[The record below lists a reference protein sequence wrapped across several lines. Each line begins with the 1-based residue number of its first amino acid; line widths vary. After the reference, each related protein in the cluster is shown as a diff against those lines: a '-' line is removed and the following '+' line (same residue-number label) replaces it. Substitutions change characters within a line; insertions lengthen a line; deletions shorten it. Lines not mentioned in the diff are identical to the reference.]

1 MDYGDTWDKREES
14 RKNGLI
20 KIRNGMNYSMIFL
33 AGAFSG
39 ATAMLLL
46 GL

>member
-1 MDYGDTWDKREES
+1 MAYGDIWDEREAS

-20 KIRNGMNYSMIFL
+20 KIRNTMSYTMIFL

-39 ATAMLLL
+39 ATTILLL